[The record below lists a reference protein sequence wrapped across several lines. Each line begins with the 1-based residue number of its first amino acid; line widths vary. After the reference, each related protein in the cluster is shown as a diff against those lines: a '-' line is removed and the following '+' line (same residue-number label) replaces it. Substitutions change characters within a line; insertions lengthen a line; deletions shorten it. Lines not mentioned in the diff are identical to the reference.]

1 MNMLEQ
7 PNYGRRAYVIVGVN
21 KKDPTDIIGY
31 CENSFSMSW
40 TKHWVNVWAEH
51 GKAIARKNVND
62 YYVKTFCELYEKG
75 EEYCKR
81 LDKQYKEN
89 YGRFLKKV
97 FSGEATFEEV
107 KKEVYDYYMNTSHY
121 ASLGEWNYMRHY
133 PSYIPK
139 GYELKV
145 FRLNSK
151 NCPIICDLRYRYLM
165 EHKHDKAL
173 PWSKWD
179 YRNPMFVVKAKVG
192 PDFKWPEDILH
203 SNKLKKEEVSGKD
216 VKVQFTD
223 LPKDMYD
230 SNGFNSKGKAF
241 KQKSR
246 STKQILRKQR
256 RNSFAAKEGEL
267 DPRVGLVSI
276 ACKGLG

>member
-1 MNMLEQ
+1 MMTMLEQ
-7 PNYGRRAYVIVGVN
+7 PNYGRRAYVIVGIN
-21 KKDPTDIIGY
+21 KNDPTDIIGY
-31 CENSFSMSW
+31 CENSFSMGW
-40 TKHWVNVWAEH
+40 TRHWVNVWADH
-51 GKAIARKNVND
+51 GRNVAKKNVNEC
-62 YYVKTFCELYEKG
+62 YVDKFCELYEKG
-75 EEYCKR
+75 EEYCKH
-81 LDKQYKEN
+81 LDKYYREN

-97 FSGEATFEEV
+97 FSGKATFEEV
-107 KKEVYDYYMNTSHY
+107 KQEVFDYYMNTSHY

-133 PSYIPK
+133 PSYIPE
-139 GYELKV
+139 GYEMKV

-165 EHKHDKAL
+165 EHRHNDKEF

-203 SNKLKKEEVSGKD
+203 SNKLKKEEVNCKH

-223 LPKDMYD
+223 LPKSMY
-230 SNGFNSKGKAF
+230 NGTGFNSKGKAF
-241 KQKSR
+241 KPKSR

-256 RNSFAAKEGEL
+256 RNSFAAKEGKL
-267 DPRVGLVSI
+267 AHGRASKHCP
-276 ACKGLG
+276 